1 MTVKEFLQSVRN
13 QDGLL
18 RAYELELEDLRR
30 RAYNISSPKLGD
42 KIQANHLTTLDE
54 IVEKLERQA
63 EKVNQAWGKLIELR
77 EKAKAL
83 IQKEHDNDCR
93 CILYRYYIL
102 GQTWEQIAVEMNYTI
117 RWTYKLHGKALQD
130 LEKEFTKI
138 HYNSLKKVLLW

>member
-1 MTVKEFLQSVRN
+1 MTVKEFLQGVRN

-18 RAYELELEDLRR
+18 RAYEQELEDLRR
-30 RAYNISSPKLGD
+30 RAYNISSPRLGD
-42 KIQANHLTTLDE
+42 KIQSNHLTTLDE

-63 EKVNQAWGKLIELR
+63 EKVNQAWDRLIELR

-83 IQKEHDNDCR
+83 IHQERDNDCR

-130 LEKEFTKI
+130 LEKEFTKV
-138 HYNSLKKVLLW
+138 HYNSL

>member
-18 RAYELELEDLRR
+18 RAYEQELNDLRR
-30 RAYNISSPKLGD
+30 RAYSISSPKLGD
-42 KIQANHLTTLDE
+42 KIQANHLTTLDA

-63 EKVNQAWGKLIELR
+63 EKVNQAWDKLIELR
-77 EKAKAL
+77 ERAKAL
-83 IQKEHDNDCR
+83 IQKEHDNDCW
-93 CILYRYYIL
+93 CVLYRYYIL

-117 RWTYKLHGKALQD
+117 RWTYKLHDKALQD

-138 HYNSLKKVLLW
+138 HYNSL